1 MAKTRVPVPTMP
13 CPKQQRKNG
22 SFAPS
27 VRCRLQGQRRWGR
40 RIQSVLEIMPSSRAA
55 RLCGRKG
62 NLVLGLE
69 VHCREGLATSF
80 RTVEV
85 GSLGM
90 RKRFVDAW
98 RCWETL
104 WLGTWWLGLGCV
116 AWRGIIVHAR
126 WQCLCRR
133 LSLSQVDG
141 VML

>member
-1 MAKTRVPVPTMP
+1 MP